1 MLRQVQDLQRQ
12 AGAAVAERGVRL
24 VDAAVGVR
32 EGDLPIADLAASF
45 QHAVVQILADKTCAA
60 ARAYGAA
67 QILVAGGVAA
77 NGALRQ
83 RLTELAPVPVRYPP
97 IRYCTDNAAMVGVA
111 GYYRYVAGLRSG
123 LDLDVV
129 PSLRLATSP

>member
-1 MLRQVQDLQRQ
+1 
-12 AGAAVAERGVRL
+12 
-24 VDAAVGVR
+24 VDAAIKDAAAS
-32 EGDLPIADLAASF
+32 DLPVADLAASF
-45 QHAVVQILADKTCAA
+45 QHAVVQILAEKTVAA
-60 ARAYGAA
+60 AREYGAA

-83 RLTELAPVPVRYPP
+83 RLAELAPVPVRLPP

-111 GYYRYVAGLRSG
+111 GHYRCMAGLRSG
-123 LDLDVV
+123 LDLDVT